1 MIRSKHTMTKNR
13 IQNDWSIVH
22 VVDDNPAVRD
32 AICWLVEQVGLVG
45 RPYESAQ
52 QFLAQC
58 EPGARGCLVLDIRM
72 PGMSGLE
79 LQDRLRTSYSHLPVI
94 IVTGHGDVPITVRA
108 MKAGAYEF
116 LQKPFNDQD
125 LLDAVQSA
133 LAEYSEIWKQE
144 DEKARLSQNLSSLTP
159 REREVLQH
167 LGLGKPNKVIA
178 YDMGLSVRTVEG
190 YRANIMSKL
199 HVRTIG
205 ELMQI
210 VLDAGLVSRE
220 ND

>member
-1 MIRSKHTMTKNR
+1 MKKEKVD
-13 IQNDWSIVH
+13 DWSVVH

-32 AICWLVEQVGLVG
+32 AICWLVEQVGLEG

-52 QFLAQC
+52 DFLDRSDTNL
-58 EPGARGCLVLDIRM
+58 RGVLVLDIRM

-79 LQDRLRTSYSHLPVI
+79 LQDRLRSTLDHLPVI

-125 LLDAVQSA
+125 LLEAIQGA
-133 LAEYSEIWKQE
+133 LAEYSDIWKKDDQ
-144 DEKARLSQNLSSLTP
+144 KKQLQRNLSGLTR

-178 YDMGLSVRTVEG
+178 YDMELSVRTVEG
-190 YRANIMSKL
+190 YRASIMSKL
-199 HVRTIG
+199 HARTIG
-205 ELMQI
+205 ELMQL
-210 VLDAGLVSRE
+210 VLDAGLQNQE
-220 ND
+220 KA

>member
-1 MIRSKHTMTKNR
+1 MRKIASN
-13 IQNDWSIVH
+13 NWSIVH
-22 VVDDNPAVRD
+22 VVDDNSAVRD
-32 AICWLVEQVGLVG
+32 AICWLVEQVGLEG
-45 RPYESAQ
+45 RPYASAQ
-52 QFLAQC
+52 EFLSAYDA
-58 EPGARGCLVLDIRM
+58 ELRGCLVLDIRM

-79 LQDRLRTSYSHLPVI
+79 LQDRLRNAVAQLPVI

-125 LLDAVQSA
+125 LLDAIQSA
-133 LAEYSEIWKQE
+133 LLEYSEIWRRE
-144 DEKARLSQNLSSLTP
+144 DEQARLSENLSSLTP

-210 VLDAGLVSRE
+210 VLDSGLGAR
-220 ND
+220 

>member
-1 MIRSKHTMTKNR
+1 MKSKTRDK
-13 IQNDWSIVH
+13 DCSIVH

-32 AICWLVEQVGLVG
+32 AICWLVEQVGLEG
-45 RPYESAQ
+45 RPYASAQ
-52 QFLAQC
+52 EFLDQYDSSV
-58 EPGARGCLVLDIRM
+58 RGCLVLDIRM

-79 LQDRLRTSYSHLPVI
+79 LQDRLRSALNRLPVI

-125 LLDAVQSA
+125 LLDAVQGA
-133 LAEYSEIWKQE
+133 LAEYAEIWREE
-144 DEKARLSQNLSSLTP
+144 DEKARLASNLASLTP
-159 REREVLQH
+159 REREVLSH

-178 YDMGLSVRTVEG
+178 YDMDLSVRTVEG

-199 HVRTIG
+199 QVRTIG

-210 VLDAGLVSRE
+210 VLDAGLNTRDGS
-220 ND
+220 

>member
-1 MIRSKHTMTKNR
+1 VNKRKP
-13 IQNDWSIVH
+13 NDWSIVH
-22 VVDDNPAVRD
+22 VVDDNAAVRD
-32 AICWLVEQVGLVG
+32 AICWLVEQVGLEG
-45 RPYESAQ
+45 RPYASAHE
-52 QFLAQC
+52 FLAEC
-58 EPGARGCLVLDIRM
+58 DPRARGCLVLDIRM

-79 LQDRLRTSYSHLPVI
+79 LQDRLRTRINHMPVV

-125 LLDAVQSA
+125 LLDAVQGA
-133 LAEYSEIWKQE
+133 LAEYSVIWENE
-144 DEKARLSQNLSSLTP
+144 DAKEQLRQNLEKLTP
-159 REREVLQH
+159 REHEVLVH

-190 YRANIMSKL
+190 YRARIMSKL
-199 HVRTIG
+199 HVRTLG

-210 VLDAGLVSRE
+210 VLDAGLGERKAGKA
-220 ND
+220 

>member
-1 MIRSKHTMTKNR
+1 MDKSN
-13 IQNDWSIVH
+13 NWSVVH

-32 AICWLVEQVGLVG
+32 AICWLVEQVGLEG

-52 QFLAQC
+52 DFLTKC
-58 EPGARGCLVLDIRM
+58 DERSRGCLVLDIRM

-79 LQDRLRTSYSHLPVI
+79 LQDRLNSTCRNMPIV

-125 LLDAVQSA
+125 LLDAVQGA
-133 LAEYSEIWKQE
+133 LTEYSAIWKKE
-144 DEKARLSQNLSSLTP
+144 DLNNSLATLTP
-159 REREVLQH
+159 REREVLGH
-167 LGLGKPNKVIA
+167 LGRGKPNKVIA
-178 YDMGLSVRTVEG
+178 YDMGLSVRTIEG
-190 YRANIMSKL
+190 YRASIMDKL
-199 HVRTIG
+199 NVRTLG

-210 VLDAGLVSRE
+210 VIDAGIMQSGE
-220 ND
+220 T

>member
-1 MIRSKHTMTKNR
+1 MIRKSTD
-13 IQNDWSIVH
+13 NDWSIVH
-22 VVDDNPAVRD
+22 VVDDNRAVRD
-32 AICWLVEQVGLVG
+32 AICWLVEQVGLEG
-45 RPYESAQ
+45 RPYASAQ
-52 QFLAQC
+52 EFLSKC
-58 EPGARGCLVLDIRM
+58 DSGSRGCLVLDIRM

-79 LQDRLRTSYSHLPVI
+79 LQDRLRSGYSHLPII

-125 LLDAVQSA
+125 LLDAVQGA
-133 LAEYSEIWKQE
+133 LAEYAEIWKQE
-144 DEKARLSQNLSSLTP
+144 DERARVTNSLSSLTP

-167 LGLGKPNKVIA
+167 LGLGKPNKAVA

-190 YRANIMSKL
+190 YRASIMTKL

-210 VLDAGLVSRE
+210 VLEAGLVDRE
-220 ND
+220 T

>member
-1 MIRSKHTMTKNR
+1 MIRKDKKNH
-13 IQNDWSIVH
+13 WSIVH

-32 AICWLVEQVGLVG
+32 AICWLVEQVGLEG
-45 RPYESAQ
+45 RPYASAQ
-52 QFLAQC
+52 EFLAQC
-58 EPGARGCLVLDIRM
+58 NAESRGCLVLDIRM

-79 LQDRLRTSYSHLPVI
+79 LQDRLRTTFCHLPVI

-125 LLDAVQSA
+125 LLDAVQGA
-133 LAEYSEIWKQE
+133 MAEYSTIWQQE
-144 DEKARLSQNLSSLTP
+144 DEKKKLNANLSSLTP
-159 REREVLQH
+159 RERQVLEH

-178 YDMGLSVRTVEG
+178 YDMALSVRTVEG
-190 YRANIMSKL
+190 YRASIMSKL

-210 VLDAGLVSRE
+210 VLDAGLIARE
-220 ND
+220 NT

>member
-1 MIRSKHTMTKNR
+1 MTRKAASSEWN
-13 IQNDWSIVH
+13 IVH

-32 AICWLVEQVGLVG
+32 AICWLVEQVGLHG
-45 RPYESAQ
+45 KPYPSAQ
-52 QFLAQC
+52 DFLASC
-58 EPGARGCLVLDIRM
+58 DSSARGCLVLDIRM

-79 LQDRLRTSYSHLPVI
+79 LQDRLRASCPQLPVI

-125 LLDAVQSA
+125 LIDAIQGA
-133 LAEYSEIWKQE
+133 LAVYSERWKQA
-144 DEKARLSQNLSSLTP
+144 DQQARLANNLSSLTP
-159 REREVLQH
+159 REREVLEH

-190 YRANIMSKL
+190 YRASIMSKL
-199 HVRTIG
+199 QVRTIG
-205 ELMQI
+205 ELMQL
-210 VLDAGLVSRE
+210 VLDAGLASR
-220 ND
+220 

>member
-1 MIRSKHTMTKNR
+1 MKPKKL
-13 IQNDWSIVH
+13 NDWSVVH

-32 AICWLVEQVGLVG
+32 AICWLVEQVGLQG

-52 QFLAQC
+52 EFLSKC
-58 EPGARGCLVLDIRM
+58 NERSRGCLVLDIRM

-79 LQDRLRTSYSHLPVI
+79 LQDQLNTRCRNMPII

-125 LLDAVQSA
+125 LLDAIQGA
-133 LAEYSEIWKQE
+133 LTEYADIWKKEDDQE
-144 DEKARLSQNLSSLTP
+144 LLNKNLSKLTP
-159 REREVLQH
+159 RESEVLGH
-167 LGLGKPNKVIA
+167 LGRGKPNKVIA

-190 YRANIMSKL
+190 YRASIMGKL
-199 HVRTIG
+199 NVRTLG

-210 VLDAGLVSRE
+210 VLDADLVGRG
-220 ND
+220 DA

>member
-1 MIRSKHTMTKNR
+1 MKAKTGDTRST
-13 IQNDWSIVH
+13 VH

-32 AICWLVEQVGLVG
+32 AICWLVEQVGLEG

-52 QFLAQC
+52 DFLDRC
-58 EPGARGCLVLDIRM
+58 DTHSRGVLVLDIRM

-79 LQDRLRTSYSHLPVI
+79 LQDRLRSTFSHLPVI

-125 LLDAVQSA
+125 LLEAIQGALSEYAAVWA
-133 LAEYSEIWKQE
+133 KD
-144 DEKARLSQNLSSLTP
+144 DEKEQRTKNLSSLTP
-159 REREVLQH
+159 RETQVLQH

-178 YDMGLSVRTVEG
+178 YDMVLSVRTVEG
-190 YRANIMSKL
+190 YRASIMNKL

-210 VLDAGLVSRE
+210 VLDAGLLEQE
-220 ND
+220 NT

>member
-1 MIRSKHTMTKNR
+1 MYRVKPHN
-13 IQNDWSIVH
+13 NWSIVH

-32 AICWLVEQVGLVG
+32 AICWLVEQVGLEG
-45 RPYESAQ
+45 KPYASAQ
-52 QFLAQC
+52 EFLSVYDA
-58 EPGARGCLVLDIRM
+58 ELRGCLVLDIRM

-79 LQDRLRTSYSHLPVI
+79 LQDRLRSTFAQLPVI

-125 LLDAVQSA
+125 LIDAIQSA
-133 LAEYSEIWKQE
+133 LLEYSEIWRRE
-144 DEKARLSQNLSSLTP
+144 DEQARLTQNLSSLTP

-210 VLDAGLVSRE
+210 VLDAGLSAR
-220 ND
+220 

>member
-1 MIRSKHTMTKNR
+1 MIRQEKGEN
-13 IQNDWSIVH
+13 WSIVH
-22 VVDDNPAVRD
+22 VVDDNSAVRD
-32 AICWLVEQVGLVG
+32 AICWLVEQVGLES
-45 RPYESAQ
+45 RPYASAQ
-52 QFLAQC
+52 EFLAKC
-58 EPGARGCLVLDIRM
+58 DSKSRGCLVLDIRM

-79 LQDRLRTSYSHLPVI
+79 LQDRLRTGFSHLPVI

-125 LLDAVQSA
+125 LLDAIQGA
-133 LAEYSEIWKQE
+133 LAEYAEIWKQE
-144 DEKARLSQNLSSLTP
+144 DERARVTENLSSLTP

-167 LGLGKPNKVIA
+167 LGLGKPNKVVA
-178 YDMGLSVRTVEG
+178 YDLGLSVRTVEG
-190 YRANIMSKL
+190 YRASIMSKL

-210 VLDAGLVSRE
+210 VLDAGLVTRE
-220 ND
+220 N

>member
-1 MIRSKHTMTKNR
+1 MSHEQTIFV
-13 IQNDWSIVH
+13 I
-22 VVDDNPAVRD
+22 DDEPDVR
-32 AICWLVEQVGLVG
+32 AALNMLIKSVGLK
-45 RPYESAQ
+45 PEIYESPASY
-52 QFLAQC
+52 LDAYD
-58 EPGARGCLVLDIRM
+58 PSRPGCLVLDMRM

-79 LQDRLRTSYSHLPVI
+79 LQDRLRRSVNHMPVI

-125 LLDAVQSA
+125 LIDAIQGA
-133 LAEYSEIWKQE
+133 LAEYSVIWQKE
-144 DEKARLSQNLSSLTP
+144 DEQKQLAANLAGLTP
-159 REREVLQH
+159 REKEVLQH

-190 YRANIMSKL
+190 YRASIMNKL
-199 HVRTIG
+199 NVRTIG

-210 VLDAGLVSRE
+210 VLEAGINARE
-220 ND
+220 GN

>member
-1 MIRSKHTMTKNR
+1 MKKGNR
-13 IQNDWSIVH
+13 NNWSIVH

-32 AICWLVEQVGLVG
+32 AICWLVSQVGLEG
-45 RPYESAQ
+45 RPYASAQ
-52 QFLAQC
+52 EFLSKC
-58 EPGARGCLVLDIRM
+58 DIGSRGCLVLDIRM

-79 LQDRLRTSYSHLPVI
+79 LQDRLRSSVNHMPVI

-125 LLDAVQSA
+125 LIDAIQGA
-133 LAEYSEIWKQE
+133 LAEYSVIWQKE
-144 DEKARLSQNLSSLTP
+144 DEQKQLAANLAGLTP
-159 REREVLQH
+159 REKEVLQH

-190 YRANIMSKL
+190 YRASIMNKL
-199 HVRTIG
+199 NVRTIG

-210 VLDAGLVSRE
+210 VLEAGINARDG
-220 ND
+220 N